1 MKNFIMIAAFI
12 AASLVLGKMIILI
25 EEAFASASK
34 EKMYTIEAGHAVYHT
49 DSFRMYGKG
58 IVFST
63 EDQEVIL
70 MGDFQILKQK
80 QP

>member
-1 MKNFIMIAAFI
+1 MMAPTPK
-12 AASLVLGKMIILI
+12 K
-25 EEAFASASK
+25 
-34 EKMYTIEAGHAVYHT
+34 YTIKTEQKTYHT

-58 IVFST
+58 VVFST

-70 MGDFQILKQK
+70 MGDLQILKQK